1 MEEWTLRTFRTEPI
15 CVVWANSL
23 LNMFVRTIWT
33 ELTESSSIK
42 RTLWLGVYMAE
53 LALLILTIWV
63 ETTKRDQFFNPL
75 VKVLT
80 IISFATLV
88 L

>member
-1 MEEWTLRTFRTEPI
+1 MEEWTLRTFRTESI